1 MQEFAEVADQ
11 YPEGQMMHDVAGD
24 DANDPVTSVKFWRI
38 VIAIL
43 RCKTNMSN
51 RDKSIDAHQHD
62 KQRTKFDCFVI
73 CCQLGTE
80 YKLSTIQPLLD
91 KSLRRKNKCDLSN
104 GQGGCVQYLGD
115 KAHTISILTG
125 TSLCP
130 QDTWCRRWRR
140 GG

>member
-1 MQEFAEVADQ
+1 VQEFAEGADQ

-24 DANDPVTSVKFWRI
+24 DANDPVTSVTFWRI
-38 VIAIL
+38 VIAVL

-51 RDKSIDAHQHD
+51 RDKFIDAHQHD

-91 KSLRRKNKCDLSN
+91 KSLRRKKNVIS
-104 GQGGCVQYLGD
+104 QMD
-115 KAHTISILTG
+115 KEVACNTWGTRHT
-125 TSLCP
+125 
-130 QDTWCRRWRR
+130 QFRY
-140 GG
+140 